1 MRPIDRL
8 QAVTSVQAA
17 IATLDGLNG
26 PDLTSVLL
34 EVMTRRSAEPSSLPT
49 STRSNRFT
57 RPAPVPL
64 GALRRV
70 EDAVLSIVP
79 PHAELIV
86 LAPATP
92 LGAHVALGGSSQ
104 DRLVSAVRRIEMAGD
119 PTVGLA
125 LEAAARRS
133 AERGKDCT
141 LASIQRVTRAQVF
154 DGADSFAH
162 FTIFGMVTAGRDR
175 GGLTF
180 ERASA
185 TQHVKTMVDGVL
197 ACGGV
202 DVEVNV
208 MDTTPNRTIRHALEA
223 SMVGLARVVEADSK
237 PGEYYDS
244 ARFGVSCVFGD
255 DRLDIGDGGF
265 TAWTVAML
273 SDRKE
278 RLCISGLG
286 LDRIAIASG

>member
-8 QAVTSVQAA
+8 QAEPSVHAA
-17 IATLDGLNG
+17 IDTLDGLDG

-34 EVMTRRSAEPSSLPT
+34 EVMKRRSAAPSSLPD

-64 GALRRV
+64 KDLRRV

-79 PHAELIV
+79 THVELIE

-125 LEAAARRS
+125 LEVAARR
-133 AERGKDCT
+133 AVEREEDAS
-141 LASIQRVTRAQVF
+141 LASIQRITRAQVF
-154 DGADSFAH
+154 EGANSFAH

-175 GGLTF
+175 GSLTF

-185 TQHVKTMVDGVL
+185 TEHVRTMVDGVR
-197 ACGGV
+197 ACGGFDIEV
-202 DVEVNV
+202 DVI
-208 MDTTPNRTIRHALEA
+208 DATPTGAIREA
-223 SMVGLARVVEADSK
+223 IEESVAGLARVVEVDSEL
-237 PGEYYDS
+237 GEYYHT
-244 ARFGVSCVFGD
+244 ARFGVSGMFGD

-265 TAWTVAML
+265 TAWTAAML

-286 LDRIAIASG
+286 IDRIAIATG

>member
-8 QAVTSVQAA
+8 QAESSVQAA

-34 EVMTRRSAEPSSLPT
+34 EVMKRRSAKPSSLPA

-57 RPAPVPL
+57 RPAPVQL
-64 GALRRV
+64 DALRRV

-79 PHAELIV
+79 SHAELIV
-86 LAPATP
+86 LAPAAP

-119 PTVGLA
+119 PTIGLA

-133 AERGKDCT
+133 VDRGEDFT

-154 DGADSFAH
+154 DGANSFAH

-175 GGLTF
+175 GDLTF

-185 TQHVKTMVDGVL
+185 TEHVKTMVDGVL
-197 ACGGV
+197 ACGGA

-208 MDTTPNRTIRHALEA
+208 MDTTPDGTIRQALEA
-223 SMVGLARVVEADSK
+223 SMVGLARVVAADSEL
-237 PGEYYDS
+237 GEYYDS
-244 ARFGVSCVFGD
+244 ARFGVSCVFGE

-265 TAWTVAML
+265 TTWTAAML

-286 LDRIAIASG
+286 LDRIAIATG